1 VSAATAEKTNKKRNG
16 NTPTT
21 KKLKPLCPLIFSS
34 REKKTKESKKRKMF
48 TIAIEMTILY
58 GGLGHGT
65 DTKKKAVCASG
76 CSASFPLSILDTML
90 VFLISRRYYYY
101 LFLFLLFAYFRLTMM
116 RPAKKVRF

>member
-1 VSAATAEKTNKKRNG
+1 
-16 NTPTT
+16 
-21 KKLKPLCPLIFSS
+21 
-34 REKKTKESKKRKMF
+34 MF

-76 CSASFPLSILDTML
+76 CSASFPLSILDTTL

-101 LFLFLLFAYFRLTMM
+101 SLSFSRSFPFFFFSSLLIFDSR
-116 RPAKKVRF
+116 